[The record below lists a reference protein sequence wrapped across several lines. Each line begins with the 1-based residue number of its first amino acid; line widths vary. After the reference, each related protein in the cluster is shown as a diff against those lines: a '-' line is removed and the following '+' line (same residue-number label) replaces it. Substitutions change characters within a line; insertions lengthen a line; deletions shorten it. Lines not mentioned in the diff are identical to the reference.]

1 MKTLLFTL
9 EYPPFHGGVANYY
22 GNLVK
27 YWPSFAKASTDAKAL
42 ADKSEGKPK
51 PDEISVLDNKDGR
64 LINNKLPLLKW
75 LPAYFA
81 LRREIK
87 QEKIEHILVGQILPL
102 GAAALICAKFFKIK
116 YSVFLHGMDLTYALK
131 KPRKKWLAKKILSNT
146 HKIICL
152 NGYTANLTKQF
163 FPLSADKI
171 AVVNPAIEPARPAAP
186 EKISALK
193 KQYNLTDKIIL
204 LSVGR
209 LVKRKGF
216 DKVIEALPEALRQ
229 APNLI
234 YIILGGGAELKNLKF
249 QISNLGLEKQV
260 IIINQAT
267 DKERDNWYNASDI
280 FIMPSRNINGDFEG
294 FGLVYLEAN
303 LAGKP
308 VIAGKS
314 GGVGDAVIAGLNGL
328 LVDPEDTE
336 QIASAIIKLA
346 RDPGLRKKLGE
357 QGRER
362 AIKEFN
368 WEKQIK
374 KIYKAIT
381 FSHCHCEK
389 RSDEAISG

>member
-22 GNLVK
+22 GNLIK
-27 YWPSFAKASTDAKAL
+27 HWPNKA
-42 ADKSEGKPK
+42 
-51 PDEISVLDNKDGR
+51 EISVLDNNGGR

-87 QEKIEHILVGQILPL
+87 QEKIEHIIAGQILPL
-102 GAAALICAKFFKIK
+102 GAAALIHAKFYKIK
-116 YSVFLHGMDLTYALK
+116 YSVVLHGMDLTYALK
-131 KPRKKWLAKKILSNT
+131 KPRKKWLAGKILGRAD
-146 HKIICL
+146 KIICI
-152 NGYTANLTKQF
+152 NGYTADLTKQF

-171 AVVNPAIEPARPAAP
+171 AIINPAVEPIPAPTP
-186 EKISALK
+186 EQISALK

-216 DKVIEALPEALRQ
+216 DKVIEALSEALRQ

-280 FIMPSRNINGDFEG
+280 FIMPSRNIDGDFEG
-294 FGLVYLEAN
+294 FGIVYLEAN

-308 VIAGKS
+308 VIAGRS
-314 GGVGDAVIAGLNGL
+314 GGVGDAVIDGLNGL

-346 RDPGLRKKLGE
+346 RDPGLRRKLGE
-357 QGRER
+357 QGRGR

-381 FSHCHCEK
+381 
-389 RSDEAISG
+389 